1 MSKQSRGQSLM
12 EFAIIA
18 VLLLTLLAAAVDLG
32 NLLFSYIQLFD
43 AAQEGVQ
50 FGSFCPN
57 AAKIANQVRAHSSFP
72 IDLNDF
78 DIVINSSTFPP
89 PAVNPIIPA
98 EGNRIIVEVRRENFQ
113 FFLPFMR
120 PFFGDVLAA
129 DATARII
136 TTVGCP

>member
-1 MSKQSRGQSLM
+1 MRKQSRGQSLM

-57 AAKIANQVRAHSSFP
+57 AGKIAAQVKAHSTFP
-72 IDLNDF
+72 IDLTDP
-78 DIVINSSTFPP
+78 DIIVNSSFTPTEG
-89 PAVNPIIPA
+89 NPIT
-98 EGNRIIVEVRRENFQ
+98 VTVRRVNFQ
-113 FFLPFMR
+113 FFLPFIQ
-120 PFFGDVLAA
+120 PFFGNELAA
-129 DATARII
+129 NATARII

>member
-1 MSKQSRGQSLM
+1 MRKQFKGQSLM

-57 AAKIANQVRAHSSFP
+57 AAKIANQVRAHSNFP

-78 DIVINSSTFPP
+78 DIVINSTFT
-89 PAVNPIIPA
+89 PA
-98 EGNRIIVEVRRENFQ
+98 EGNPITVEVRRENFQ
-113 FFLPFMR
+113 FFLPFMQ